1 MLRDYLYILQV
12 KNAKNFPNEIM
23 IEKQVN
29 LHEMDNPCKTVVWL
43 IFPGVTTP

>member
-23 IEKQVN
+23 IKKQVN
-29 LHEMDNPCKTVVWL
+29 LHEMDDPCKPSSGL
-43 IFPGVTTP
+43 FFRE